1 MLGLVACG
9 IVVGEVVDGDSDG
22 DPGPGA
28 AGSLPL
34 LGMQAESAPSA
45 MTERN
50 AYRMMGM
57 FTIVLPDDSP
67 IVLTGETPTDR

>member
-1 MLGLVACG
+1 
-9 IVVGEVVDGDSDG
+9 
-22 DPGPGA
+22 
-28 AGSLPL
+28 
-34 LGMQAESAPSA
+34 